1 MFLSTR
7 NISKYAQVFWISKA
21 MSVVWYKEQ
30 FRIASS
36 MQVFWI
42 SKAMS
47 VVWYKEQFRIDSSM
61 IIGFSE
67 KTW

>member
-1 MFLSTR
+1 MP
-7 NISKYAQVFWISKA
+7 
-21 MSVVWYKEQ
+21 VVWYKEQ

-42 SKAMS
+42 SKPMT
-47 VVWYKEQFRIDSSM
+47 VVWYKEQFRIASSM

-67 KTW
+67 KIW